1 MGKFGRFL
9 SRNGSQQRNERS
21 IDSERGPGEYPEEVD
36 WNEPLSDD
44 EEEYDQPRTWPEPDA
59 AVADGDNDDDDE
71 DDGLAIAIGSRRG
84 RKGSM
89 LEK

>member
-1 MGKFGRFL
+1 VP
-9 SRNGSQQRNERS
+9 QQSVDTFES
-21 IDSERGPGEYPEEVD
+21 DSSVPRASVENPEEVD

-44 EEEYDQPRTWPEPDA
+44 EEYDLPVEPEQA
-59 AVADGDNDDDDE
+59 TDE

-89 LEK
+89 LER